1 MRTSKKN
8 KIPRSKYNELKKTYL
23 KKNITL
29 HALYNELK
37 KEVNIDQHTFFR
49 IINRIREEEG
59 YEPLNSERKRISNKK
74 NHYHNP

>member
-1 MRTSKKN
+1 MHSNRKN

-29 HALYNELK
+29 HTLYNELR
-37 KEVNIDQHTFFR
+37 KEVDIDQRTFFR

-59 YEPLNSERKRISNKK
+59 YEPLSSERKRISNKK

>member
-1 MRTSKKN
+1 R
-8 KIPRSKYNELKKTYL
+8 RKYEELKKTYL

-29 HALYNELK
+29 HALYNELR
-37 KEVNIDQHTFFR
+37 KEVDIDEHTFFR